1 MPQAVTLAP
10 PEARR
15 MAMARPIP
23 VVPVTIA
30 TLFSNSFT
38 EDRSL
43 VSQLRSRS
51 RGNSPPILDLGAK
64 RFEECTAPGGNLET
78 QDPLRTTMARES
90 SVLKFRVS
98 VSQTLHYATQF
109 SEPLQ
114 ATDIGITGIGFFVDV
129 VGQ

>member
-15 MAMARPIP
+15 LAMARPIP

-51 RGNSPPILDLGAK
+51 RGTSPPILDLGAK
-64 RFEECTAPGGNLET
+64 RFEECTPPGGNLET
-78 QDPLRTTMARES
+78 QDPLRTAMARAKAQS
-90 SVLKFRVS
+90 SNSELAYLKPS
-98 VSQTLHYATQF
+98 
-109 SEPLQ
+109 
-114 ATDIGITGIGFFVDV
+114 ITPRNSASPFNRPI
-129 VGQ
+129 